1 MFLISGAI
9 EMDHPQVLSQ
19 LISPKCFFLKPF
31 N

>member
-19 LISPKCFFLKPF
+19 LISQKCFFKTF
-31 N
+31 

>member
-19 LISPKCFFLKPF
+19 LISPKYFFKTF
-31 N
+31 